1 MKRRAIFAMVAVACG
16 VAARADFSFVQTSR
30 QGATVVTTKE
40 YFKGQRMRI
49 ENGGVTTIL
58 NMASRTVTL
67 IHNSTRTFVISK
79 MDPVDSTPAR
89 ALAGV
94 KTKMDVRETSEH
106 KTVGGHDARKVVVN
120 LDVDQAGPST
130 PVKAHIECELWM
142 ANVPGYAAMR
152 GIQQKAG
159 NLLGGISPAAP
170 TGLSVAELRRT
181 LEKMGGVPVLQIVRI
196 QTPASKVP
204 IEVST
209 EMSDFSSAVL
219 PVALFVPPQ
228 GYRDLG
234 KPAP

>member
-1 MKRRAIFAMVAVACG
+1 MKRSAVFAMVAAVCG
-16 VAARADFSFVQTSR
+16 VAVRADFSFIQTTR
-30 QGATVVTTKE
+30 QGSTVVTTKE
-40 YFKGQRMRI
+40 YFKGQKLRI

-58 NMASRTVTL
+58 NMATRTVTL
-67 IHNSTRTFVISK
+67 IHNSTRTFVTSK
-79 MDPVDSTPAR
+79 MDPPDAAPAR
-89 ALAGV
+89 TLDAV
-94 KTKMDVRETSEH
+94 RTKMDVRETSEH
-106 KTVGGHDARKVVVN
+106 KTVGGYDARKVAVN
-120 LDVDQAGPST
+120 LDVDQTGSST

-152 GIQQKAG
+152 GLQQKAG

-170 TGLSVAELRRT
+170 TGLSVAELRRI

-219 PVALFVPPQ
+219 PASLFVPPQ